1 MARFSPE
8 AIWNANEYELLNLL
22 DTGGL
27 VQEPKRISFCAPSF
41 MYYRT
46 SYHRSSPNRFSTISV
61 TGKTCA
67 VNCRHCGG
75 KILETMHAAE
85 TPKKLFAMALR
96 LKRNGALGCLVSG
109 GCHPDGSVPLERF
122 LPVLARIKTEL
133 DLTVIVHTGIVN
145 TVTAKGLKNAGV
157 DAALIDILGSDETI
171 KKVCSLNATCE
182 DYENSL
188 KAFEQARV
196 KFVPHAVVGLH
207 DGKLRGEF
215 HALEIAARHNPSALV
230 VIAFMPIRGTM
241 MARVKPPRPADIA
254 RVVAAARSMLPET
267 PIALGCMR
275 PRGKHRAET
284 DVLAVKAG
292 ANAIAFPSEEA
303 IEYAK
308 RQGFEVSFSP
318 YCCSQIY
325 VDLPNQIRSSS
336 K

>member
-1 MARFSPE
+1 MNDA
-8 AIWNANEYELLNLL
+8 ELRSLL
-22 DTGGL
+22 DTGAL
-27 VQEPKRISFCAPSF
+27 VQEPKKISFFAPSF

-46 SYHRSSPNRFSTISV
+46 SYHRSPPNRFPTISV

-67 VNCRHCGG
+67 LDCLHCGG
-75 KILETMHAAE
+75 KILETMHPAE
-85 TPKKLFAMALR
+85 TPEKLFATASR

-109 GCHPDGSVPLERF
+109 GCHPNGSVPLERF

-133 DLTVIVHTGIVN
+133 DLTVVVHTGIVN
-145 TVTAKGLKNAGV
+145 SAMAEGLRNAGV
-157 DAALIDILGSDETI
+157 DAALVDILGSDETI
-171 KKVCSLNATCE
+171 RKICGLNATCE

-188 KAFEQARV
+188 KAFKQADV
-196 KFVPHAVVGLH
+196 KFVPHVVVGLH

-215 HALEIAARHNPSALV
+215 HALEMVARHKPSAFV
-230 VIAFMPIRGTM
+230 VIAFMPLRGTT
-241 MARVKPPRPADIA
+241 MAKVEPPRSADIA
-254 RVVAAARSMLPET
+254 RVIAAARLMLPET

-303 IEYAK
+303 VKYAEV
-308 RQGFEVSFSP
+308 QGYDSSFSP

-325 VDLPNQIRSSS
+325 MDANLP
-336 K
+336 